1 MTATAVCR
9 VLLHTWIVRQLEPN
23 ARTWLDDVTGR
34 ISEGASDRDIYLA
47 VSLVPRKVGKAD
59 LALTEDDLAAAQA
72 ARRGWQPG
80 DWSVDQAARL
90 LIVLSVADAARL
102 AGLIDQLCVTADVA
116 ELVAFYR
123 GLPLY
128 PEPERY
134 VARAREGTRTNMKAV
149 FNAVAHRNPYPVE
162 RFDEAAWNQMVLKA
176 LFIGSSLWP
185 IERLDERANPALA
198 RMLCNYAHERWAA
211 GRQVTPE
218 LWRCVGRH
226 ADAAALGDL
235 ERVLESGEEMERR
248 AAALA
253 LSDSADPAAAAILE
267 LTPELT
273 AEIAGGRLVWNDI
286 RPA

>member
-23 ARTWLDDVTGR
+23 ARTWLNDVTGQ

-90 LIVLSVADAARL
+90 LMVLSVADPARL

-134 VARAREGTRTNMKAV
+134 VARAREGARTNMKAV

-185 IERLDERANPALA
+185 IDGLDERANPALA
-198 RMLCNYAHERWAA
+198 RMLCDYAHERWAA

-235 ERVLESGEEMERR
+235 ERVLESGEELERR

-253 LSDSADPAAAAILE
+253 LSDSADPAATAILE
-267 LTPELT
+267 RTPELT
-273 AEIAGGRLVWNDI
+273 AEIAGGRLIWNDI